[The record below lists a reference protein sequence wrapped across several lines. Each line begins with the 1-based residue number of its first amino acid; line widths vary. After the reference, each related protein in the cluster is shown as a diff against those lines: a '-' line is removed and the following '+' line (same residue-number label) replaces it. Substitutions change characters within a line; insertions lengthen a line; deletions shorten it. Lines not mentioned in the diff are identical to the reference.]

1 MVVLVSVPVLNT
13 MQNSISPRRR
23 ELMHRAMDGET
34 ELVGVM
40 QILHN
45 YKFCDNILTWLI
57 AHRMTGKSL
66 RELVIKFHSSV
77 PRLVDFV
84 VEAANGKDMNAERGR
99 S

>member
-1 MVVLVSVPVLNT
+1 MSVPVANA
-13 MQNSISPRRR
+13 QPNPISDHRR
-23 ELMHRAMDGET
+23 ELMHRAMDGDG

-40 QILHN
+40 QILHG

-57 AHRMTGKSL
+57 THRYTGKNL
-66 RELVIKFHSSV
+66 RGLVIRFHSSV

-84 VEAANGKDMNAERGR
+84 IDAANGRNLNAERGK